1 MGKARVR
8 NTKFKQPIESSRLE
22 DKNSNWTDN
31 IYISVH
37 KVSSTHYMCSV
48 WSEISLVVAGLFAE
62 SPSVELPV
70 WCLNFLD
77 KVTYFVKGRLV
88 GIAA

>member
-1 MGKARVR
+1 MR
-8 NTKFKQPIESSRLE
+8 NTKFKQPIDSSRLE

-62 SPSVELPV
+62 SLSVELPV
-70 WCLNFLD
+70 
-77 KVTYFVKGRLV
+77 
-88 GIAA
+88 